1 MKYALVLGKIGFICC
16 LFVGNMSLWE
26 HHSLFSMLRILRFPL
41 VNRRMM
47 ATAAKEVPSNAEISK
62 TTVDAGK
69 ALEDRVARMLKK
81 RGHICIKQNQRVKD
95 SYGNWSEFDIV
106 YGWPIKHYVEC
117 KNYSHPVKLEMVA
130 KFKEVLRLHRIPKS
144 RGLFVTTST
153 YTPRATTIG
162 IMCID
167 GAGLQRLEQTASTAI
182 IMKALIFVICGGG
195 SYLLYNFCR
204 LERIEESEGR
214 EKYIPWIEHCI
225 HI

>member
-1 MKYALVLGKIGFICC
+1 MLSSSRSLSMIRR
-16 LFVGNMSLWE
+16 LFT
-26 HHSLFSMLRILRFPL
+26 
-41 VNRRMM
+41 
-47 ATAAKEVPSNAEISK
+47 TAVKEAKSTPDSSK

-81 RGHICIKQNQRVKD
+81 RGHICIKQNQRVED

-144 RGLFVTTST
+144 RGMFVTTST

-162 IMCID
+162 ILCID
-167 GAGLQRLEQTASTAI
+167 GAGLERLEKTAATASI
-182 IMKALIFVICGGG
+182 IKSLIFVICGGG
-195 SYLLYNFCR
+195 SYFLNNYR
-204 LERIEESEGR
+204 
-214 EKYIPWIEHCI
+214 KYLFYIYFTGYHT
-225 HI
+225 